1 MNLEL
6 EKMDTKH
13 GMLEIT
19 FHGRGGQGAVTG
31 AELLA
36 EVALLDGFTDSLSIP
51 IIGAERRGAPIR
63 AFTRLSKQEI
73 KIYSAVTSPDQVMIF
88 DDTLVP
94 APGVAYGIENCKFL
108 INTARGVDFS
118 KFADSAEVYTVD
130 ATGISLQLN
139 LVVSGDP
146 VLNVPML
153 GAYAKM
159 TGNIQ
164 LESLREVVTEKWG
177 EKAGEK
183 NYAAAQEAYNQT
195 VQVK

>member
-1 MNLEL
+1 MI
-6 EKMDTKH
+6 
-13 GMLEIT
+13 EIT

-31 AELLA
+31 AEMLA

-63 AFTRLSKQEI
+63 AFTRLSKEEI
-73 KIYSAVTSPDQVMIF
+73 KIYSAVINPDVVVIF
-88 DDTLVP
+88 DDSLVP
-94 APGVAYGIENCKFL
+94 SPGVAYGIGNCKFL
-108 INTARGVDFS
+108 INTAGQLDLD
-118 KFADSAEVYTVD
+118 KFAETAEVYRVD

-153 GAYAKM
+153 GAYAQV
-159 TGNIQ
+159 TGHIN
-164 LESLREVVTEKWG
+164 LESLNEVISEKWG
-177 EKAGEK
+177 EKVAEK

-195 VQVK
+195 ERVK

>member
-1 MNLEL
+1 MSS
-6 EKMDTKH
+6 KH
-13 GMLEIT
+13 GMIEIT

-31 AELLA
+31 AEMLA

-63 AFTRLSKQEI
+63 AFTRLSKEEI
-73 KIYSAVTSPDQVMIF
+73 KIYSAVINPDVVVIF
-88 DDTLVP
+88 DDSLVP
-94 APGVAYGIENCKFL
+94 SPGVAYGIGNCKFL
-108 INTARGVDFS
+108 INTAGQLDLD
-118 KFADSAEVYTVD
+118 KFAETAEVYRVD

-153 GAYAKM
+153 GAYAQV
-159 TGNIQ
+159 TGHIN
-164 LESLREVVTEKWG
+164 LESLNEVISEKWG
-177 EKAGEK
+177 EKVAEK

-195 VQVK
+195 ERVK